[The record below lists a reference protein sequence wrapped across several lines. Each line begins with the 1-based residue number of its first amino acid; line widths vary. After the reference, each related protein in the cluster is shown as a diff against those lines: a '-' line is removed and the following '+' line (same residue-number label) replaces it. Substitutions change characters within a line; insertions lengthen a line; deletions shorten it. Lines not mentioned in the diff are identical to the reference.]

1 MCVCVSVCVMCVWM
15 CVWHLL
21 NSIDP
26 TGGPGLAPPRPP
38 LPPRATEN
46 LLCCLILNTIY
57 AVFLSIFF
65 VVNRKPYTGSVVSL
79 ILARHRH
86 VVIWVRVLK
95 SFFFGV
101 RVLEKKN
108 IDMWSF
114 GCDF

>member
-26 TGGPGLAPPRPP
+26 TGRPGLPPPRPP
-38 LPPRATEN
+38 LPPPRATGSIV
-46 LLCCLILNTIY
+46 LLNPKHY
-57 AVFLSIFF
+57 MQFFFQFFF